1 MVSVVSLKRRLT
13 MLKKILLAVSAVAV
27 SSAAFAHDGWE
38 RDRDG
43 DRYRDQHRVERFHE
57 ERPRVVE
64 RRPVIVE
71 PPRHVVY
78 APSVP
83 VYPQPGITVTLPW

>member
-1 MVSVVSLKRRLT
+1 
-13 MLKKILLAVSAVAV
+13 MLKKILLAVSAIAV

-38 RDRDG
+38 HERERDRD
-43 DRYRDQHRVERFHE
+43 RYEHRVERFHE

-64 RRPVIVE
+64 RERVVVE

-78 APSVP
+78 AAPAP